1 MPSAG
6 GNEVGARALPGSA
19 PRSDCELQGASVV
32 TRQSADA
39 GADGAWSVAQ
49 LRDVEYEVA
58 WRRCMRARRG
68 DASGTALAGG
78 TEPPPDSAT
87 GLGEGGFE
95 HYELKDKFG
104 GGGQGEVWH
113 AVRRARRRP
122 GSVGGDGGDSSDK
135 NYKNSNDNE
144 AIFDMD
150 RLLGDVGS
158 SESEESPSSGS
169 RSRPGAPDGAD
180 TTLFV
185 LKRVFGERGDEI
197 LRSGLREAT
206 FGRRLADVPEVAR
219 FVEAFNRSIG
229 DGRSE
234 LWLVFHHEGRSLDS
248 ILYSRVESG
257 QSVFL
262 EPSALWQ
269 RMRRDVEGARVRRE
283 IVRQTARGLAAV
295 HARGLCH
302 RDVKPSNLLVSESA
316 RQYGF
321 TVKVADLGSAVDA
334 EDAALNARLYGPL
347 GPTAREETRW
357 YRPPEAFLAAG
368 AGAASGAGAGPGV
381 PEGAGGQRFPYL
393 ADDRSSVG
401 DPRTRLPWH
410 AFDAW
415 SLGVVM
421 LELLLGTPE
430 VFALDARARARVD
443 LELRGA
449 AYLAKDP
456 AALRAVRE
464 MRYALRALA
473 AFGIGAPGG
482 RALFNATVRARDPFG
497 AGFYHFDRPN
507 AYHDAAEMRLFGDEE
522 LDLVWQ
528 LLAWSPFDRPTMQQV
543 LEHPYFAV

>member
-1 MPSAG
+1 
-6 GNEVGARALPGSA
+6 
-19 PRSDCELQGASVV
+19 
-32 TRQSADA
+32 
-39 GADGAWSVAQ
+39 
-49 LRDVEYEVA
+49 
-58 WRRCMRARRG
+58 MRARRG
-68 DASGTALAGG
+68 DAFGAALAGG
-78 TEPPPDSAT
+78 PESDSPP
-87 GLGEGGFE
+87 GLGDRGFE
-95 HYELKDKFG
+95 HYVLKDKFG

-113 AVRRARRRP
+113 AVRRVKRRP
-122 GSVGGDGGDSSDK
+122 ATGSSGVGGDDDGDYTTTDNDK
-135 NYKNSNDNE
+135 KPKD

-150 RLLGDVGS
+150 RLLGEPPSLDS
-158 SESEESPSSGS
+158 AESEARASSGS
-169 RSRPGAPDGAD
+169 GSGARPGGSGGAD
-180 TTLFV
+180 NADNADRTESAENALFV
-185 LKRVFGERGDEI
+185 LKRVFGERGDEV

-206 FGRRLADVPEVAR
+206 FGRRLAGVAEVAR
-219 FVEAFNRSIG
+219 FVEAFNRSVG
-229 DGRSE
+229 NGRSE

-316 RQYGF
+316 RSFGF

-368 AGAASGAGAGPGV
+368 AAAAGAPGA
-381 PEGAGGQRFPYL
+381 ESAGSQRFPYL

-456 AALRAVRE
+456 AALRALRE

-482 RALFNATVRARDPFG
+482 KALLNATVRARDPFG
-497 AGFYHFDRPN
+497 SGFYFDRPG
-507 AYHDAAEMRLFGDEE
+507 AYRDAAEMRLSGDEE

-528 LLAWSPFDRPTMQQV
+528 LLAWSPFDRPNMQRV